1 MLLSNIFKG
10 NVVIQHIQG
19 HSSSKIQKRSEYD
32 NEKINAIYRDHPTAY
47 VISNPA
53 SVESR

>member
-10 NVVIQHIQG
+10 NVVIKHIQG

-32 NEKINAIYRDHPTAY
+32 NEKLNGICRDHPTAY
-47 VISNPA
+47 AISNPA
-53 SVESR
+53 SVEAR